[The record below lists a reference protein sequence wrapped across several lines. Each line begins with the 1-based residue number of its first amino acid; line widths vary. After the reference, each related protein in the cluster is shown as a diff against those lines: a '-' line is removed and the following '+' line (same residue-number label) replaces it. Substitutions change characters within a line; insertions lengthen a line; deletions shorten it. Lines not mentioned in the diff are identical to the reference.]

1 MQSLSVV
8 QTVQLLAAQTYPD
21 WAPVQSV
28 AVRQL
33 PVAQPFDR
41 QSWPAPHWP
50 SDVQSVQ
57 A

>member
-1 MQSLSVV
+1 MQSLLVA
-8 QTVQLLAAQTYPD
+8 QTVQLLAVQTYPD
-21 WAPVQSV
+21 CPPVQSV
-28 AVRQL
+28 ATRQF
-33 PVAQPFDR
+33 PVAQRPDR